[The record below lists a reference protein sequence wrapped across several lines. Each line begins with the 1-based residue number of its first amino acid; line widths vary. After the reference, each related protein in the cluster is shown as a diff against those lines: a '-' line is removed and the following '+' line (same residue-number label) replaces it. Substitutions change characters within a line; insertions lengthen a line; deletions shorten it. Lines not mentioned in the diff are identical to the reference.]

1 MESLNELQ
9 GIIEGLA
16 GSAGPKVVGVGQRW
30 GVGSGI
36 VVAPGQVLTNAHNLR
51 GSDVTVVFADGRVE
65 QAGPKG
71 IDIDGDIAVL
81 AVDTGSIEPIEWA
94 SVGNGASKVSL
105 GSPVFAMSNPGGRG
119 LRVTFG
125 LVSGTERSF
134 RGPRGRRI
142 AGSIEHTAPLLPGS
156 SGGPIVDAAGKL
168 LGLNTNRLGEGF
180 YLAIPADSVFRD
192 RVAALGKGESPV
204 RPRLGVG
211 IVPPHVAKGLRR
223 AVGLPEID
231 GLLVRSV
238 EEDGRA
244 AAAGIKEGDLIVEA
258 GGRPTGTVDA
268 LHEALERADGSLEV
282 HAVRGT
288 DRHTFT
294 VNLK

>member
-9 GIIEGLA
+9 GIIESLA
-16 GSAGPKVVGVGQRW
+16 GTVGSKVVGVGQRW

-36 VVAPGQVLTNAHNLR
+36 VVGSGQVLTNAHNLR
-51 GSDVTVVFADGRVE
+51 GDVVTVVFTDGRTE

-71 IDIDGDIAVL
+71 VDVDGDIAVL
-81 AVDTGSIEPIEWA
+81 AVDTGSVEPIEWA
-94 SVGNGASKVSL
+94 SEGPDTVRVSL

-156 SGGPIVDAAGKL
+156 SGGPIVDATGKL

-180 YLAIPADSVFRD
+180 YLAIPADAALRD
-192 RVAALGKGESPV
+192 RVAALGKGESPA

-223 AVGLPEID
+223 AVGLPEVD

-238 EEDGRA
+238 DEDGRA
-244 AAAGIKEGDLIVEA
+244 AAAGIKEGDLIVAA
-258 GGRPTGTVDA
+258 GGRPTGSVDA
-268 LHEALERADGSLEV
+268 LHEVLESANGSFQVEV
-282 HAVRGT
+282 LRGVET
-288 DRHTFT
+288 HKFT
-294 VNLK
+294 VSLK